1 MEQTNQAAEQL
12 QLRTFAEN
20 LQDVLDVL
28 ISVEPKNPDT
38 WDECILRAIR
48 EVNEVKCYFQN
59 QL

>member
-1 MEQTNQAAEQL
+1 MDEQKKQQL
-12 QLRTFAEN
+12 LSSYVKN

-38 WDECILRAIR
+38 WDEEILRAIR
-48 EVNEVKCYFQN
+48 EVNEIKCYFVN

>member
-1 MEQTNQAAEQL
+1 MEENKKQQL
-12 QLRTFAEN
+12 LSSYVKN

-38 WDECILRAIR
+38 CDEGILRAIR
-48 EVNEVKCYFQN
+48 EVNEVKAYFQN

>member
-12 QLRTFAEN
+12 QLRTYAEN

-38 WDECILRAIR
+38 WDDSILRAIR
-48 EVNEVKCYFQN
+48 EVNEVKCYFTN